1 MWESTHASCT
11 PHFSISRCKAGC
23 GHIVCTYM
31 LTWTHMAWARDGGS
45 LIPVR
50 HIAKFKGLLTKG

>member
-1 MWESTHASCT
+1 MGIDARFLHSAFLYFETQGWLRAHSM
-11 PHFSISRCKAGC
+11 
-23 GHIVCTYM
+23 YM

-45 LIPVR
+45 LIRVR